1 MFTVLGATG
10 YVGSAL
16 VRHLQAAG
24 EPCFAPARQDPVL
37 FQRPLGHVIYC
48 IGMTADYG
56 VRPLETVEA
65 HVGILRDLLA
75 RASFDSVL
83 YLSSTR
89 LYDSRLR
96 ASGNLVC
103 RETDDLVLNP
113 RESRHIYDLSK
124 AMGESLCLQ
133 ASGGR
138 GRAVRLSCVY
148 GGDLGRDN
156 FLHATIRRALETTTL
171 ELATSPDTAR
181 DYVHVDDVVRLLPE
195 IARRGRHGLYNLASG
210 TNVANRELIGAIA
223 RESGCAIRMT
233 GSSGG
238 AAPIASIERLC
249 EEFAFRPRSV
259 LDDIPGLLRQAGRE
273 RLRTAS

>member
-10 YVGSAL
+10 YVGTAL

-24 EPCFAPARQDPVL
+24 EPCFAPARQDPAL

-56 VRPLETVEA
+56 VRPLDTVEA

-75 RASFDSVL
+75 RASFESVL

-89 LYDSRLR
+89 LYDSRSR
-96 ASGNLVC
+96 GAGDLVC
-103 RETDDLVLNP
+103 RETDDLALNP
-113 RESRHIYDLSK
+113 HEPRHIYDLSK

-156 FLHATIRRALETTTL
+156 FLHATMRRATESAAL

-181 DYVHVDDVVRLLPE
+181 DYVHLDDVVRLLPE
-195 IARRGRHGLYNLASG
+195 IARRGRHRLYNLASG
-210 TNVANRELIGAIA
+210 ANVANRELIGAIA
-223 RESGCAIRMT
+223 RESGCTIRMT
-233 GSSGG
+233 GSGN
-238 AAPIASIERLC
+238 APAPVASIDRLR
-249 EEFAFRPRSV
+249 EEFGFRPRSV
-259 LDDIPGLLRQAGRE
+259 LEDIPELVRRAGRE
-273 RLRTAS
+273 KLRAAS